1 MFESYYK
8 LNANPFRLSA
18 DEQFRFAHKNYLKA
32 WSHLKYAL
40 QQGEGFVMI
49 TGRPGSGKTTLIRD
63 IVSEIDSSEIL
74 AINLVT
80 NQLQAEELLRKV
92 ALEFGLPAESY
103 NKATLLTHIEDFVT
117 KEYNA
122 GRRAVIVI
130 DEAQNLTLNGL
141 EELRLLSNLQSGSHP
156 LFQIFLVGQDELR
169 SLILSPGMEQI
180 RQRLIASC
188 KIELMNLEQTQGYIE
203 HRLGIVGWDHDPE
216 LDEVIYPLIHYLT
229 EGIPRKINHVVSR
242 LLLYGALEAKHEFT
256 EEDVWIVAKELF
268 DEERLSIKSGE
279 TFTEFRENYDR
290 GEGQAELPDDGEA
303 ASEVGDSAKAITGE
317 SVGQSEHR
325 EGLEGEEVDRNK
337 LTAGAVDEDV
347 GRHEHP
353 QAALEVDAEQ
363 SEFAEMAEHEE
374 AGQSELADVVEE
386 EDAVRSEHGDVAEE
400 ADAGFDG
407 PVSETVGEGLSGESE
422 DHAEAVFTPDAEAE
436 DEGYE
441 ETGLKD
447 TEHAAE
453 FFPYG
458 EELVETDATVE
469 RTVTAEEQVGSD
481 TAPTI
486 PADAAEI
493 RVDTE
498 SLEQLSG
505 AVEKATVD
513 ASEIDV
519 VTSQVHDVTAPV
531 ALKAAKT
538 SGEGKPEEILNLP
551 SMQAERRKHEIDEKG
566 GLINTI
572 ETFEADELFTGTLG
586 RSLRN
591 IFLFVIAGAFF
602 LALFVIQPESVQR
615 AVDGLTAKWQKLSEP
630 QTEADDPA
638 SIAVEKKQQI
648 PEAPEHDS
656 QQKKELVKSESDVS
670 AIDAPQVTPESSL
683 EPGTTGT
690 TTASTDSGTG
700 SEANI
705 DGDRRMQSEMI
716 DSIDDADAVERASK
730 DYIATQS
737 KYQKIEIGESAREA
751 GPVVTAP
758 IDMKFQIYFEFDN
771 PNIPEQF
778 KEMLNDLYIV
788 LSLNDKSTVTITG
801 YTDASGDPVYNKN
814 LSIARANAVS
824 RYFTERGITTE
835 RIRVEGRG
843 PVPKTTN
850 EEHEDFEKRFGN
862 RRVEIVLSEG
872 GE

>member
-188 KIELMNLEQTQGYIE
+188 KIESMNLEQTQGYIE

-268 DEERLSIKSGE
+268 DEERLSIKDGE
-279 TFTEFRENYDR
+279 TFAEFKENYDQVNEQAGLSADIEAN
-290 GEGQAELPDDGEA
+290 GE
-303 ASEVGDSAKAITGE
+303 SGDSAKVTADKG
-317 SVGQSEHR
+317 VAQSEHR
-325 EGLEGEEVDRNK
+325 EWIEEEEVDRSK
-337 LTAGAVDEDV
+337 LADRDVDEEV
-347 GRHEHP
+347 GLNEF
-353 QAALEVDAEQ
+353 AVEDLEENADQNEL
-363 SEFAEMAEHEE
+363 AEMAEEE
-374 AGQSELADVVEE
+374 GVGQSELAGVVEE
-386 EDAVRSEHGDVAEE
+386 EDADRSKYGDAVEQ
-400 ADAGFDG
+400 ADAGLGG
-407 PVSETVGEGLSGESE
+407 PASEVAGEGLNGNST
-422 DHAEAVFTPDAEAE
+422 DHAEAVFRPEAE
-436 DEGYE
+436 EERDK
-441 ETGLKD
+441 ETGLED

-458 EELVETDATVE
+458 EELVETDATAE
-469 RTVTAEEQVGSD
+469 RTVTAEEQIGSD

-498 SLEQLSG
+498 RLEQVS
-505 AVEKATVD
+505 EPIENSSVD
-513 ASEIDV
+513 ESEIDV
-519 VTSQVHDVTAPV
+519 ATSEVLDVTRPV
-531 ALKAAKT
+531 APEAAKT

-572 ETFEADELFTGTLG
+572 ETFEADEFFSGTIG

-591 IFLFVIAGAFF
+591 ILLIVIAGVFF
-602 LALFVIQPESVQR
+602 LALFVIQPESIQR
-615 AVDGLTAKWQKLSEP
+615 AVDGLAAKWQKISEP
-630 QTEADDPA
+630 QVDEDDTV
-638 SIAVEKKQQI
+638 STVVEKKQQI
-648 PEAPEHDS
+648 PEAPDHDS
-656 QQKKELVKSESDVS
+656 QQTKDLVKSEADDS
-670 AIDAPQVTPESSL
+670 AIETPQELPESSQ
-683 EPGTTGT
+683 ESGTTGT
-690 TTASTDSGTG
+690 TTVTADSEKGIETDMQS
-700 SEANI
+700 
-705 DGDRRMQSEMI
+705 DRRIQSETI
-716 DSIDDADAVERASK
+716 DSIDETDSVERASK
-730 DYIATQS
+730 DYIATQP
-737 KYQKIEIGESAREA
+737 KYQRVEIGETAKKA
-751 GPVVTAP
+751 GPVVSAP
-758 IDMKFQIYFEFDN
+758 LDMKFQIYFEFDN

-788 LSLNDKSTVTITG
+788 LSLNKNSSVTITG

-850 EEHEDFEKRFGN
+850 AEHEEFEKRFGN

>member
-1 MFESYYK
+1 
-8 LNANPFRLSA
+8 
-18 DEQFRFAHKNYLKA
+18 
-32 WSHLKYAL
+32 
-40 QQGEGFVMI
+40 
-49 TGRPGSGKTTLIRD
+49 
-63 IVSEIDSSEIL
+63 
-74 AINLVT
+74 
-80 NQLQAEELLRKV
+80 
-92 ALEFGLPAESY
+92 
-103 NKATLLTHIEDFVT
+103 
-117 KEYNA
+117 
-122 GRRAVIVI
+122 
-130 DEAQNLTLNGL
+130 
-141 EELRLLSNLQSGSHP
+141 
-156 LFQIFLVGQDELR
+156 
-169 SLILSPGMEQI
+169 
-180 RQRLIASC
+180 
-188 KIELMNLEQTQGYIE
+188 GYIE

-458 EELVETDATVE
+458 EELVETDATAE
-469 RTVTAEEQVGSD
+469 RTVTAEEQIGSD

-498 SLEQLSG
+498 RLEQVS
-505 AVEKATVD
+505 EPIENSSVD
-513 ASEIDV
+513 ESEIDV
-519 VTSQVHDVTAPV
+519 ATSEVLDVTRPV
-531 ALKAAKT
+531 APEAAKT

-572 ETFEADELFTGTLG
+572 ETFEADEFFSGTIG

-591 IFLFVIAGAFF
+591 ILLIVIAGVFF
-602 LALFVIQPESVQR
+602 LALFVIQPESIQR
-615 AVDGLTAKWQKLSEP
+615 AVDGLAAKWQKISEP
-630 QTEADDPA
+630 QVDEDDTV
-638 SIAVEKKQQI
+638 STVVEKKQQI
-648 PEAPEHDS
+648 PEAPDHDS
-656 QQKKELVKSESDVS
+656 QQTKDLVKSEADDS
-670 AIDAPQVTPESSL
+670 AIETPQELPESSQ
-683 EPGTTGT
+683 ESGTTGT
-690 TTASTDSGTG
+690 TTVTADSEKGIETDMQS
-700 SEANI
+700 
-705 DGDRRMQSEMI
+705 DRRIQSETI
-716 DSIDDADAVERASK
+716 DSIDETDSVERASK

-737 KYQKIEIGESAREA
+737 KYQRVEIGETAKKA
-751 GPVVTAP
+751 GPVVSAP
-758 IDMKFQIYFEFDN
+758 LDMKFQIYFEFDN

-788 LSLNDKSTVTITG
+788 LSLNKNSSVTITG

-850 EEHEDFEKRFGN
+850 AEHEEFEKRFGN